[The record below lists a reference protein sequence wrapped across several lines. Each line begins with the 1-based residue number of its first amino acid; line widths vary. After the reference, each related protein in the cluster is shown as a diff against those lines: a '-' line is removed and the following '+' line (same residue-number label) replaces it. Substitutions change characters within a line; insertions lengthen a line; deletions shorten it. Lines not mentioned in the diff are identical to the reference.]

1 MTHSEDT
8 VIRTTFGMLARRGA
22 ATTLSAV
29 LMMFLSGC
37 SGNSNS
43 SGPAAPLPNSQ
54 RGSIVANAL
63 SNGNCYVTS
72 TSAGFVTCPTPP
84 YGTSGTTALAAGTVS
99 SSNYLVMGNNA
110 GDIALLPSPTTTPPP
125 TSSELTACS
134 TTGAATI
141 KALAINTSGTGTLY
155 AATSGGIYSVSLSSC
170 SSSSFTSIN
179 TSITNATGLVYNPN
193 YTAGVIGVTGNAT
206 YFTCTVS
213 ACTSHGLLPSLQDT
227 SPQITAIA
235 SDPVYPI
242 VYITAIGANT
252 GRIYYYSVGTSGTLT
267 YLGNYAGTELSA
279 PSGLALFQG
288 ANPTLTYC
296 TSGACTFLDVA
307 NPGNNTITQYV
318 LLYSGSGT
326 GTVVPSINQFNNA
339 YFNCEIINPSSIA
352 ALPLPPTTGGSLNV
366 PDVFVG
372 ENGTSLG
379 PCMGIASVT
388 FGNNV
393 TAYYVKGE

>member
-54 RGSIVANAL
+54 KGSIVANAS

-84 YGTSGTTALAAGTVS
+84 YGTSGITALAAGTVGS
-99 SSNYLVMGNNA
+99 TNSKNYLVMGNNA
-110 GDIALLPSPTTTPPP
+110 GDIALLPSPTTTPPGSAP
-125 TSSELTACS
+125 ATC
-134 TTGAATI
+134 TTGAAPI
-141 KALAINTSGTGTLY
+141 MALAINTSGTGTLY
-155 AATSGGIYSVSLSSC
+155 AATSGGISYSSSLSSC
-170 SSSSFTSIN
+170 SFGTIN

-379 PCMGIASVT
+379 PCLSVAIGT
-388 FGNNV
+388 PFGNNV